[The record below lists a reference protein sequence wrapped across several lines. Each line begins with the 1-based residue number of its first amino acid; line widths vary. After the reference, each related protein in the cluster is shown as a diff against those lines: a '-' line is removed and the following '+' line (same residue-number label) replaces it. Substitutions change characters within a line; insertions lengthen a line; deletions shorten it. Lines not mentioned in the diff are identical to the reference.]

1 MEPQEIHDCYHF
13 SDHSAESRKPIH
25 MPIRILDESLAN
37 KIAAGEVIERPAS
50 VVKELVE
57 NAVDAGATDIE
68 VVIEEAGRKLIQVT
82 DNGSGM
88 SREDAVISLQRHATS
103 KIAVADDLFDI
114 RTLGFRGEALPSIAA
129 VSHLRMVTR
138 PHDESIGTELLVRGG
153 AIVDLREIGC
163 PPGTRFEVRQLFFNT
178 PARLKFLKSDQTESG
193 HIADL
198 LNAISLAYPGVRMR
212 LLVNGRETLS
222 RPASASLLP
231 HLAAWLGRQTAEAV
245 VPVDLDT
252 PGLRV
257 DGYVGKPE
265 VARGNRSGQ
274 LVIVNGRRIVNRT
287 ITHAL
292 EYACEGLLDHGRY
305 PVAVLRLTLDP
316 RQVDVNVHPAKAEV
330 RFHREQ
336 EIHAV
341 VVRAVKEAL
350 AGVSM
355 IQELAVWKPGSAGV
369 LTGNPG
375 SAALQPSM
383 QFPTPGTAG
392 VPTGTPFASVMPSP
406 TPTTAIPQTGLR
418 ALGQFHGIFLLAEG
432 RDALLVINQH
442 RAHERVIFENL
453 WSAREHVLAQRL
465 VLPATVH
472 LGHREAALLD
482 AQLDNLTAFGFDVE
496 PMSGQS
502 YLVRAMP
509 AILAGQNPETVLQEI
524 LADLDAGV
532 SIAAYTPEDPA
543 RRALEDGRRRLLAS
557 IACKAAVKAGKWL
570 SPEEQT
576 KLLDDLSLLPNPGI
590 CPHGDP
596 IIMTIS
602 RYELDKKFQR

>member
-1 MEPQEIHDCYHF
+1 
-13 SDHSAESRKPIH
+13 

-57 NAVDAGATDIE
+57 NAVDAGATEIE

-88 SREDAVISLQRHATS
+88 AREDAVLSLQRHATS

-138 PHDESIGTELLVRGG
+138 PHGEAVGTELLVRGG
-153 AIVDLREIGC
+153 TIVDLRDIGC

-193 HIADL
+193 HVADL
-198 LNAISLAYPGVRMR
+198 LNAISLAYPGVHFR
-212 LLVNGRETLS
+212 LLVNGRETFT
-222 RPASASLLP
+222 RPASGDLRP
-231 HLAAWLGRQTAEAV
+231 HLSAWLGRQTAEAM
-245 VPVDLDT
+245 VPIDLDT

-265 VARGNRSGQ
+265 AARGNRSGQ
-274 LVIVNGRRIVNRT
+274 LVIVNGRRIANRA

-355 IQELAVWKPGSAGV
+355 IQELAVWQ
-369 LTGNPG
+369 PG
-375 SAALQPSM
+375 SAAPLAGKSQPATQSTMDFPRSADLQSARVSALEMPAAPM
-383 QFPTPGTAG
+383 QH
-392 VPTGTPFASVMPSP
+392 V
-406 TPTTAIPQTGLR
+406 GLR
-418 ALGQFHGIFLLAEG
+418 PLGQFHGIFLLAEG

-442 RAHERVIFENL
+442 RAHEKVIFESL
-453 WSAREHVLAQRL
+453 WRARDHVTSQGL

-472 LGHREAALLD
+472 LGHRESAQLD
-482 AQLDNLTAFGFDVE
+482 AQLDNLAAFGFDIQ

-502 YLVRAMP
+502 YLVRAVP
-509 AILAGQNPETVLQEI
+509 AVLAGQNPETMLQEI
-524 LADLDAGV
+524 LADLDGGITLAPF
-532 SIAAYTPEDPA
+532 TPEDPA
-543 RRALEDGRRRLLAS
+543 RRALEEGRRRLLAA
-557 IACKAAVKAGKWL
+557 IACKGAIKAGKWL

-576 KLLDDLSLLPNPGI
+576 KLLDDLQRLPNPGI

-596 IIMTIS
+596 VIMTIT